1 MNKLKSTLVILALAL
16 SPLAIG
22 APVGAVTQATGT
34 CPAGFELS
42 NTGPDSTNICVSVE
56 EFTCEI
62 DNNNKVIVTG
72 ENDQKA
78 ASGTVKVDENGIGGG
93 ALSGNAS
100 NNNNVNFDI
109 TIENGVEGSSICS
122 VVATVPVIPP
132 VVPEEEKKP
141 EPAPEKKPVPAP
153 EKKPAPALAKTTGD
167 STMTA
172 ITSVLGVAAVV
183 LASLKIASVVAGRR

>member
-1 MNKLKSTLVILALAL
+1 MNKLKSTLIIFALAL

-22 APVGAVTQATGT
+22 APASATTEAVGT
-34 CPAGFELS
+34 CPEGFELS
-42 NTGPDSTNICVSVE
+42 KTGPDSTNVCVSVE

-62 DNNNKVIVTG
+62 DNDNNVIVNG
-72 ENDQKA
+72 ENNQEA
-78 ASGTVKVDENGIGGG
+78 ASGTVEVGENGTGGG

-100 NNNNVNFDI
+100 NNNDVNFDI
-109 TIENGVEGSSICS
+109 TIENGVEGSDVCS

-153 EKKPAPALAKTTGD
+153 EKKAAPVLAKTAGD
-167 STMTA
+167 STMTVIA
-172 ITSVLGVAAVV
+172 SVLGVAAVV
-183 LASLKIASVVAGRR
+183 LASLKIASVVASRR